1 MKRFLWALLLIVV
14 VASLV
19 PVAAAAVPAAGGSPR
34 WATVQFVE
42 GAIEAFNQAVVQP
55 IAAAVGQL
63 QGDVADLDERVTALE
78 NSSGVSACFDQE
90 VYPPGTGDQACQQA
104 DAYCVLAWAGGCG
117 NYASTLVP
125 CRGYPAGGGFCA
137 RCCR

>member
-42 GAIEAFNQAVVQP
+42 GAIEAFN
-55 IAAAVGQL
+55 
-63 QGDVADLDERVTALE
+63 
-78 NSSGVSACFDQE
+78 
-90 VYPPGTGDQACQQA
+90 
-104 DAYCVLAWAGGCG
+104 
-117 NYASTLVP
+117 
-125 CRGYPAGGGFCA
+125 
-137 RCCR
+137 